1 MKALKLPL
9 KLAPRL
15 ENSTGRQN
23 MNMLISFEDFV

>member
-15 ENSTGRQN
+15 ENNTGKAEYEYVN
-23 MNMLISFEDFV
+23 KF